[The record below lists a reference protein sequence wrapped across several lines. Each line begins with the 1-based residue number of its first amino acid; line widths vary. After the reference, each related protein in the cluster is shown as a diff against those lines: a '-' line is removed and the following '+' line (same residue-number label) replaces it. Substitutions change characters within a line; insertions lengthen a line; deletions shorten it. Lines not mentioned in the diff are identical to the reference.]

1 MAHTIESLGCDLRLL
16 GISEG
21 DVLFVHSSFK
31 SLGPVDGGAETVV
44 AALMDVVGLSGLL
57 LMPSFNLLGDRG
69 ARADAWDI
77 ETTPSTVGRLT
88 EFFRQMPGTYR
99 SDQIATSGARE
110 L

>member
-1 MAHTIESLGCDLRLL
+1 MADPLAESVGQVPPELL
-16 GISEG
+16 Q
-21 DVLFVHSSFK
+21 L
-31 SLGPVDGGAETVV
+31 LQP
-44 AALMDVVGLSGLL
+44 LMDVVGLSGLL

-69 ARADAWDI
+69 ARADAWVI
-77 ETTPSTVGRLT
+77 ETTPSTVGWLT